1 MVIMRLLKITKAV
14 AVLLLMSM
22 ALSLGVFA
30 AEGQTRIYS
39 EDQFNAAPGD
49 EITVPVYIENNPG
62 IACFMVSILYDKNVI
77 EPVADSEVVGDI
89 APMVMAN
96 PSYMNK
102 PETRVG
108 CIHYDNFTG
117 DGLLFTYK
125 FRVKEGAPAGKTT
138 LTFSTVPDSTAHLNE
153 KYLAEPVDCAGA
165 TSTVAVSG
173 GSVTDPTS
181 NPTSN
186 PTANP
191 TGAPAFELKANA
203 DSLPY
208 MAPANDTSFAPD
220 RAATR
225 YEVIEALYELLDF
238 TNLEDTNL
246 FTDVDEAHRAMVN
259 AFAQTPIIDGYPDGT
274 FGGAN
279 NITRAEF
286 VKVLSVAAK
295 VDIDTALKAEFS
307 DIAAD
312 HWANAYIASFVKAG
326 YIYGYP
332 DGTFMPE
339 SNITRA
345 EVVAIINRVTGMKKA
360 DGAAQRFDDLQPGH
374 WAYGDVSAAAK

>member
-1 MVIMRLLKITKAV
+1 MVIMRLPKITKAV

-22 ALSLGVFA
+22 TLGLSAFA

-39 EDQFNAAPGD
+39 EDQFNAAPGG

-62 IACFMVSILYDKNVI
+62 ITCFMVSILYDKNVI
-77 EPVADSEVVGDI
+77 EPVADSEAVGDI

-102 PETRVG
+102 PDTRVG
-108 CIHYDNFTG
+108 SIHYDNFTG

-138 LTFSTVPDSTAHLNE
+138 LTFSVVQDSMAHLNE
-153 KYLAEPVDCAGA
+153 DYSAVYVDCLGA
-165 TSTVAVSG
+165 TSTVTVSG
-173 GSVTDPTS
+173 GSVTDPT
-181 NPTSN
+181 TN

-191 TGAPAFELKANA
+191 TSAPAFELKANA
-203 DSLPY
+203 DSIPY

-238 TNLEDTNL
+238 TNLQDKDL

-295 VDIDTALKAEFS
+295 VDIDTALKADFS

-312 HWANAYIASFVKAG
+312 HWANSYIASFVKAG

-345 EVVAIINRVTGMKKA
+345 EAVAIINRVTGMQKA
-360 DGAAQRFDDLQPGH
+360 EDAAQRFDDLQPGH